1 MHELTKLIKDD
12 MRPALGVTEPGA
24 IAYAVS
30 RARSYLTGELKEVRL
45 LLNSGM
51 YKNAYTCGIPNS
63 LFFGN
68 EYAAALGA
76 VAGRP
81 EKELE
86 SLADVTEADNA
97 AAEALV
103 KAGRIH
109 VEMSGITS
117 RIFIEAQVKTAD
129 GEAMVR
135 IRDSHTNV
143 VRIEANGKTILDRE
157 EPQAAEAAEETPLIH
172 NYTLRQIY
180 EYAKTVPAEEI
191 SFIKAAYD
199 MNYALFE
206 EGLKNERTTYA
217 RHLLKKN
224 GGQILSS
231 DEQKTASLLCN
242 AAIEARVIG
251 LDRPAMSIT
260 GSGAHGIIAT
270 MPLYGV
276 CKIRGLEDEALY
288 RATALSYLICMY
300 IKEYSGKLSAFC
312 GCGIAAG
319 TGMACALVYLWGGDD
334 QMMAKTINNM
344 ASSITGMICHGGNK
358 GCTMKGVV
366 AVDAAFQSAELG
378 MNGIFIDDIH
388 GINGSTPE
396 ETMRHMGEIASPGM
410 TGTEKTIVDILQE
423 EATEDIEKMAAIV
436 PTDKPYMKTTV
447 FETWKKR
454 IPWLLLLMISA
465 TFTGS
470 IITSFEDALS
480 ACVVLTAYIP
490 MLMDTGGNCGSQS
503 ATLIIRGIAL
513 DEIRFTDLFK
523 VMFKEF
529 RISLIVG
536 AFLAVANGVRIFIQY
551 HNPGLAVVIACSL
564 MGTVIMAK
572 LVGCILPLLAKKVN
586 LDPAIMASPLITT
599 LVDTFSI
606 LIYFNIATVLFRL

>member
-30 RARSYLTGELKEVRL
+30 KARSYLTGELKEVRL

-86 SLADVTEADNA
+86 SLADVTEEDNA

-129 GEAMVR
+129 EAMVR

-231 DEQKTASLLCN
+231 DEQNRPGNRSP
-242 AAIEARVIG
+242 EAGCHEHHR
-251 LDRPAMSIT
+251 LRSPRDHRHHA
-260 GSGAHGIIAT
+260 
-270 MPLYGV
+270 PL
-276 CKIRGLEDEALY
+276 R
-288 RATALSYLICMY
+288 RM
-300 IKEYSGKLSAFC
+300 
-312 GCGIAAG
+312 
-319 TGMACALVYLWGGDD
+319 
-334 QMMAKTINNM
+334 
-344 ASSITGMICHGGNK
+344 
-358 GCTMKGVV
+358 
-366 AVDAAFQSAELG
+366 
-378 MNGIFIDDIH
+378 
-388 GINGSTPE
+388 
-396 ETMRHMGEIASPGM
+396 
-410 TGTEKTIVDILQE
+410 
-423 EATEDIEKMAAIV
+423 
-436 PTDKPYMKTTV
+436 
-447 FETWKKR
+447 
-454 IPWLLLLMISA
+454 
-465 TFTGS
+465 
-470 IITSFEDALS
+470 
-480 ACVVLTAYIP
+480 
-490 MLMDTGGNCGSQS
+490 
-503 ATLIIRGIAL
+503 
-513 DEIRFTDLFK
+513 
-523 VMFKEF
+523 
-529 RISLIVG
+529 
-536 AFLAVANGVRIFIQY
+536 
-551 HNPGLAVVIACSL
+551 
-564 MGTVIMAK
+564 
-572 LVGCILPLLAKKVN
+572 
-586 LDPAIMASPLITT
+586 
-599 LVDTFSI
+599 
-606 LIYFNIATVLFRL
+606 